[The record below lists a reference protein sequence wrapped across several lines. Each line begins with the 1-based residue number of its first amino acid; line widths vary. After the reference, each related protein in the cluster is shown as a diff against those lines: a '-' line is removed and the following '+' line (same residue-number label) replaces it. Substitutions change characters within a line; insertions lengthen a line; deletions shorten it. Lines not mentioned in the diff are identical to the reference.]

1 MRSNLLIQET
11 NMLRFDIA
19 PVCSNAYR
27 FQATMSFAIAA
38 IYLFTP
44 YKWVAF
50 LLAFGGFIR
59 GFVSPHKCLSYKLFE
74 SITRKMNWT
83 KKVNAGSK
91 MFADKIAAIAGLAMG
106 VTWLMDSGVGMIP
119 ATAILIFAF
128 IDLSTGFCA
137 ACWAYAAWYKMKAA

>member
-1 MRSNLLIQET
+1 
-11 NMLRFDIA
+11 MLRFDIA

-44 YKWVAF
+44 YKWVSL
-50 LLAFGGFIR
+50 LLAFGGFMR

-74 SITRKMNWT
+74 RITTKLNWN

-91 MFADKIAAIAGLAMG
+91 MFADKIAAIAGLAMAI
-106 VTWLMDSGVGMIP
+106 TWLMGSSFGDIP
-119 ATAILIFAF
+119 ATAIFIFAF

-137 ACWAYAAWYKMKAA
+137 ACWAYGAWYKFKAA

>member
-1 MRSNLLIQET
+1 
-11 NMLRFDIA
+11 MLRFDIA

-27 FQATMSFAIAA
+27 FQATMSFTIAA

-50 LLAFGGFIR
+50 ILAFGGFMR

-74 SITRKMNWT
+74 RITARLHRV

-91 MFADKIAAIAGLAMG
+91 MFADKIAAVAGAVMG
-106 VTWLMDSGVGMIP
+106 LTWLLGSDIGNIP

-137 ACWAYAAWYKMKAA
+137 ACWAYAAWYKFRESTQRTTQG

>member
-1 MRSNLLIQET
+1 
-11 NMLRFDIA
+11 MLRFDIA

-44 YKWVAF
+44 YQWVSLVLALGG
-50 LLAFGGFIR
+50 LLR
-59 GFVSPHKCLSYKLFE
+59 GFVSPHRCISYKLFE
-74 SITRKMNWT
+74 KITTRLQWV

-91 MFADKIAAIAGLAMG
+91 MFADKIAAVAGTVMAIS
-106 VTWLMDSGVGMIP
+106 WLSGSEIGSIP

-128 IDLSTGFCA
+128 VDLATGFCA
-137 ACWAYAAWYKMKAA
+137 ACWVYGAWYKLRSPAV